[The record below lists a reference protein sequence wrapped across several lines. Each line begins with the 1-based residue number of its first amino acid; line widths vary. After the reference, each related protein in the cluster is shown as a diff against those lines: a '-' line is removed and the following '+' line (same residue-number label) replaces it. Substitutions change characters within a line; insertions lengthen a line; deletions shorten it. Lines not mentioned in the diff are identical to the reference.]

1 MTMTL
6 TARIPKTT
14 IPHGVKSYIYYNL
27 HKSCWSVMQDGLVV
41 GHAKELFLDA
51 SEFRVRPGGHRKVLQ
66 EKRKNVHAFVV
77 TNGIVSLSSYGPED
91 LGADSK
97 FRQVKYNPYKAGH
110 FVYADTGEKAETAPV
125 VMMRADRTVWA
136 VERVSL

>member
-1 MTMTL
+1 
-6 TARIPKTT
+6 
-14 IPHGVKSYIYYNL
+14 
-27 HKSCWSVMQDGLVV
+27 MQNGLVV
-41 GHAKELFLDA
+41 GHAKDLFLDE
-51 SEFRVRPGGHRKVLQ
+51 SEFRVRPAGHRKVLQ

-91 LGADSK
+91 LGADKK

-110 FVYADTGEKAETAPV
+110 FIYADTGEKAEKASV

-136 VERVSL
+136 VENISL